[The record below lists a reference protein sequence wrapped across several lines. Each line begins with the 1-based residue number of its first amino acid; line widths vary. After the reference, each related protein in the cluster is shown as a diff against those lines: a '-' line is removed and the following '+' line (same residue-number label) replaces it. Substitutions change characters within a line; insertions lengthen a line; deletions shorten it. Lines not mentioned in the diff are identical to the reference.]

1 MELGFLGSPDL
12 DFNKPSTFESVENST
27 PLSSESGLQGLRFG
41 FQ

>member
-1 MELGFLGSPDL
+1 MELGVSGSPDL

-27 PLSSESGLQGLRFG
+27 SLCSENALQGLRFG